1 MNYLN
6 RTPSPEES
14 YEYFN
19 ANDII
24 ENSAS
29 TIASSLSRPKSSGSS
44 IKQPNELPAQ
54 HSEMKNYIRSILV
67 EHLNKDETQKI
78 LENFQSELAQTAAT
92 VVKSA
97 KNERSKK

>member
-1 MNYLN
+1 MNYIN

-29 TIASSLSRPKSSGSS
+29 TIGSSLSRPKSNTSS
-44 IKQPNELPAQ
+44 IKQPVKEVPAQ
-54 HSEMKNYIRSILV
+54 HTEMKSYIRKILV
-67 EHLNKDETQKI
+67 EHLNKEETQKI
-78 LENFQSELAQTAAT
+78 LEKLQSELVETAAT
-92 VVKSA
+92 KVSSA
-97 KNERSKK
+97 KNKK